1 MPKIQFV
8 GRVVPASL
16 PPLTL
21 PPWDTDFDD
30 GTNKMLYKIRIIHS
44 AVNAECETNL
54 PMTSTL
60 GFIALTNSLAFVRA
74 SLNLY
79 TFAAAEPRAVVI
91 DHIIEENGN
100 IYPAIV
106 THSILQNLG
115 TAVNLANADDFNKLV
130 FLALTQEQ
138 HYAIE

>member
-54 PMTSTL
+54 PITSTTWIYSSYKL
-60 GFIALTNSLAFVRA
+60 LSICESL
-74 SLNLY
+74 SEPLY
-79 TFAAAEPRAVVI
+79 VCRCRTTSCSDRSHYRRERKYFSC
-91 DHIIEENGN
+91 
-100 IYPAIV
+100 YS
-106 THSILQNLG
+106 HS
-115 TAVNLANADDFNKLV
+115 
-130 FLALTQEQ
+130 
-138 HYAIE
+138 